1 MEDEI
6 VLYSSSTCGMCKMVK
21 DALKKAK
28 ISFNVNQDENYML
41 SHGISNIPILE
52 VNGKRMNAQEA
63 IKWING
69 RNKEI

>member
-1 MEDEI
+1 
-6 VLYSSSTCGMCKMVK
+6 MVK

-28 ISFNVNQDENYML
+28 INFNVNQDENYML
-41 SHGISNIPILE
+41 SHSISNIPILE

-63 IKWING
+63 IEWING